1 MPQFLRF
8 AVTNIYVNFI
18 QAYNHSHPHPFKEQ
32 SVNENSVG
40 LCIPE
45 TAMGTPIFAQDDGN
59 LDYVTAIY
67 E

>member
-1 MPQFLRF
+1 MHSL
-8 AVTNIYVNFI
+8 VYV
-18 QAYNHSHPHPFKEQ
+18 EQ
-32 SVNENSVG
+32 NLNENSVG
-40 LCIPE
+40 LCVLE